1 MRQTRLHTPEY
12 TDCLFFRFKYQLI
25 SKWMGDTTKSVYITM
40 IRDPVEIFVSAWDYY
55 KMDGNYKMTLGR
67 NGFKQA
73 ESISC

>member
-1 MRQTRLHTPEY
+1 M
-12 TDCLFFRFKYQLI
+12 FFRFKYQLI

-55 KMDGNYKMTLGR
+55 KMDGNYKTTLGR
-67 NGFKQA
+67 NGLKQA